1 MNGQQPKKEIKEKT
15 MSSKNRVP
23 VQGSERTPLQG
34 AQMVSKVDPD
44 ERIEVT
50 VLVRR
55 PQSAKGLTS
64 MIEDISSRKPQERKY
79 LSREEFAAS
88 QGSAPE
94 DLEKVKEFA
103 LTNNLDVVEVNPA
116 QRSVKLSGT
125 ASALSTA
132 FGVDL
137 AYYKYPGG
145 TYRGYTGQIHVPED
159 LAPII
164 TAVLGFDN
172 RPQAT
177 PHSSFSYE
185 KGERKTQR

>member
-1 MNGQQPKKEIKEKT
+1 MNGQQPRKGIKEKT
-15 MSSKNRVP
+15 MPSINRVP

-34 AQMVSKVDPD
+34 AQMMGKVDPD

-55 PQSAKGLTS
+55 PRSAKGLTS
-64 MIEDISSRKPQERKY
+64 TIEDISSRKPQERKY

-88 QGSAPE
+88 QGATPE

-103 LTNNLDVVEVNPA
+103 LTNNLDVVEVNTA

-125 ASALSTA
+125 ASAHSTA

-137 AYYKYPGG
+137 AYYKYPEG

-159 LAPII
+159 LIPIV
-164 TAVLGFDN
+164 TAVLGLDN

-177 PHSSFSYE
+177 PHSSFSDE
-185 KGERKTQR
+185 KKRT